1 MNHYYIMTHWG
12 MDEVDAE
19 DVELYDGHLIFRT
32 DAKIV
37 GAFAPGEWRGF
48 VIAK

>member
-1 MNHYYIMTHWG
+1 LNHYYIMTHWG
-12 MDEVDAE
+12 MDEVDAQ